1 MGADSA
7 PTQQKNLA
15 SGKKPRVFLC
25 LGSLQ
30 NTQGFPR

>member
-15 SGKKPRVFLC
+15 PGKKPRVFLC